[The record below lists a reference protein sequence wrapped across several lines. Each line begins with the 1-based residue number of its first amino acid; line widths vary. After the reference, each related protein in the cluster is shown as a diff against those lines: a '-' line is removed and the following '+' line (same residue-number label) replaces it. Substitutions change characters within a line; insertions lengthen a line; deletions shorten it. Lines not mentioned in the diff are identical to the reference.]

1 MAFPPFAAVITAAGK
16 SDRFNNNSDKTVKK
30 EYLKIDGHTV
40 LYRSIVPF
48 LDVPNLQAIIV
59 TAPVDLK
66 EECVVALE
74 ELGQRCPVPLVITNG
89 GDSRVESVRNAL
101 ELVKNLDLGI
111 EYVAIHD
118 GARCFVTPDLIISTL
133 ATAKVYGASAP
144 AQIITDSIKEVD
156 QNGVMIK
163 SYDRKSIVTVQ
174 TPQIFHFPEILY
186 AHQTSSESKKY
197 YDDTEIYSDAG
208 LKVGVCMGDPKNIKI
223 TYLSDIP
230 DAQSQIEE
238 YIKVRDEGLRKGKID
253 KEFRSYINTFKP
265 PEETDEDKN
274 N

>member
-16 SDRFNNNSDKTVKK
+16 SERFNNNSDQTVKK
-30 EYLKIDGHTV
+30 EYLKIEGHTV
-40 LYRSIVPF
+40 LYRSIIPF
-48 LDVPNLQAIIV
+48 LNVPNLQAIVV

-89 GDSRVESVRNAL
+89 GDSRAESVRNAL
-101 ELVKNLDLGI
+101 ELVKNLNLGI

-118 GARCFVTPDLIISTL
+118 GARCFLTPDLIISTI

-156 QNGVMIK
+156 QKGVMIR

-174 TPQIFHFPEILY
+174 TPQVFHFPEILY
-186 AHQTSSESKKY
+186 AHQTANESKQY
-197 YDDTEIYSDAG
+197 YDDTEIYSNAG
-208 LKVGVCMGDPKNIKI
+208 LKVGICMGDPKNIKI

-238 YIKVRDEGLRKGKID
+238 YIKARAEGFKKGKID
-253 KEFRSYINTFKP
+253 KEFRSYLNSFKP
-265 PEETDEDKN
+265 PKIALENEN